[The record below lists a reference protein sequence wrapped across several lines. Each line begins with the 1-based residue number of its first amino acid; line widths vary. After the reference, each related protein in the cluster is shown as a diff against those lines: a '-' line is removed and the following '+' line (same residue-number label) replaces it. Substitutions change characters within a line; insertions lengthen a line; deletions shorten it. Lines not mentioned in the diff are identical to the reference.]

1 MAARSERGRRA
12 EGGAAEEVVARL
24 RGAEISGQFKAAFE
38 LIADVELGLA
48 VPGNWE
54 LAPRD
59 GPHGN
64 AFCARSAAG
73 SATAERCRAWQ
84 GATREAADRQTR
96 TRPCFAGLGESAVPV
111 RVGEKVVAPFE
122 VGQVG

>member
-1 MAARSERGRRA
+1 LRAVGRGA
-12 EGGAAEEVVARL
+12 GDGGAV
-24 RGAEISGQFKAAFE
+24 
-38 LIADVELGLA
+38 
-48 VPGNWE
+48 
-54 LAPRD
+54 
-59 GPHGN
+59 
-64 AFCARSAAG
+64 
-73 SATAERCRAWQ
+73 RAWQ